1 MTTRP
6 STALV
11 VGASGFLGSH
21 LAAQLRDA
29 ECELYGVDLA
39 APRDSQLWAGFAQ
52 GPADAVDYR
61 ALLGERPLD
70 ACFFLAGSASVAA
83 SLRQPYADWS
93 ALLPGLAYVLD
104 YLREHQKAA
113 HLVYYSSAA
122 VYGEV
127 HQLPV
132 RESTECA
139 PISPYG
145 AHKHVGEQLARH
157 YARIY
162 GTSVSIL
169 RIFSAY
175 GTFNR
180 RMLFW
185 DLCEKWANAR
195 RDGRDRIAA
204 QGTGDETR
212 DFIHAK
218 DVARAARLVAE
229 RRPAGGAPVIN
240 VATGTGVRVREAAE
254 ILLGCLPGGVG
265 VEFSGETRP
274 SDPQHW
280 VADVGTLA
288 GLGFAPSRT
297 LADGLR
303 EYADWFLSVKG
314 TSAVSAR

>member
-1 MTTRP
+1 MTTR

-21 LAAQLRDA
+21 LAVQLRDA
-29 ECELYGVDLA
+29 GCELYGVDLA

-61 ALLGERPLD
+61 ALLAGRPLD

-104 YLREHQKAA
+104 YLREHQKTA

-127 HQLPV
+127 QQLPV
-132 RESTECA
+132 RESAACA

-145 AHKHVGEQLARH
+145 AHKHVGEQLATH

-185 DLCEKWANAR
+185 DLCEKWAAAR
-195 RDGRDRIAA
+195 RDGRESIAA

-212 DFIHAK
+212 DFIHAQ
-218 DVARAARLVAE
+218 DVARAAWLVAQH
-229 RRPAGGAPVIN
+229 RPTGGAQVIN
-240 VATGTGVRVREAAE
+240 VATGAGVRVREAAG
-254 ILLGCLPGGVG
+254 ILLGSLPGGVR
-265 VEFSGETRP
+265 VQFSGETRP
-274 SDPQHW
+274 TDPQRW
-280 VADVGTLA
+280 VADVGTLTR
-288 GLGFAPSRT
+288 LGFAPSRS

-303 EYADWFLSVKG
+303 EYAGWYLNMKG
-314 TSAVSAR
+314 PAAEVAQ